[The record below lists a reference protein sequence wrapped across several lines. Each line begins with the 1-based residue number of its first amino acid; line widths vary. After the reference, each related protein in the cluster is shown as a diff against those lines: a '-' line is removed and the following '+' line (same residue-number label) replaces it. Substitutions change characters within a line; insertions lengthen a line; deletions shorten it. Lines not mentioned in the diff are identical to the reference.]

1 MDRLPLGQEVVL
13 DGQCPKTPPIKIKGI
28 EDGELAAFGVNGH
41 VVDVRR
47 GRMGFEK
54 IIECDRFDSVLN
66 GSPASPRGQGR
77 YPRQFGA
84 GMFRES
90 DRPPPKGYGVRAPDT
105 PCVNMAVSVFPECG
119 MPDASRLGHNSGPTE
134 GLFQKPCIA
143 EAHAIGGPELDKVA
157 AVLTVIHGQGEEILL
172 DLGFRVIKIGHKG
185 NPVLL
190 LGCPDDFQGP
200 VCRLIP
206 FPFFHHR
213 PSLQGPVWKF
223 HNNESMV

>member
-1 MDRLPLGQEVVL
+1 
-13 DGQCPKTPPIKIKGI
+13 
-28 EDGELAAFGVNGH
+28 
-41 VVDVRR
+41 
-47 GRMGFEK
+47 
-54 IIECDRFDSVLN
+54 
-66 GSPASPRGQGR
+66 
-77 YPRQFGA
+77 
-84 GMFRES
+84 
-90 DRPPPKGYGVRAPDT
+90 
-105 PCVNMAVSVFPECG
+105 